1 MTFYYVLLAF
11 HLMIVSFL
19 AYFLFR
25 AIRRFRKV
33 GGKLS
38 MRLYFAPIL
47 LSGLTLFYLIFFAGP
62 YLLDLISISNGTF
75 EVLPVS
81 IARVSGPLV
90 FTENGGIMF
99 YNPLAQALEAG
110 NHYQLTFLPRS
121 HYIREF
127 ILLR

>member
-11 HLMIVSFL
+11 HLVILSLL

-47 LSGLTLFYLIFFAGP
+47 LSGLALFYLFFFTGP
-62 YLLDLISISNGTF
+62 YLLDLVSISSGTF

-81 IARVSGPLV
+81 VERVAGPLV
-90 FTENGGIMF
+90 FAENGGIMF
-99 YNPLAQALEAG
+99 YNPLAQPLEAG
-110 NHYQLTFLPRS
+110 NYYQLTFLPRS